1 MNKRDDRSGRDS
13 GFAIFVVAMCVI
25 LTSPVVALYVGA
37 ILNFPA
43 WPYGG

>member
-13 GFAIFVVAMCVI
+13 GFAIFLIAVCVI
-25 LTSPVVALYVGA
+25 LTSPVLALYLSA
-37 ILNFPA
+37 IIDFPA

>member
-1 MNKRDDRSGRDS
+1 MNKRDDRAGRDS
-13 GFAIFVVAMCVI
+13 GFAIFLIAVCVI

-37 ILNFPA
+37 IFNFPA